1 MLAYTSIGTTCFDT
15 KQTFACII
23 KPAIG
28 AGFAASKLAMP
39 KQAAS
44 KIAQPFPYCSKGLAK
59 QKKIPI
65 FV

>member
-1 MLAYTSIGTTCFDT
+1 MLADISIGTTCFHT
-15 KQTFACII
+15 KQTFVCIT

-28 AGFAASKLAMP
+28 VGFAAPKLAMP

-44 KIAQPFPYCSKGLAK
+44 KIAQPSPYCPKGLAK
-59 QKKIPI
+59 PKKIPI